1 MIKLLSDLETDNLL
15 NSLREFSWEAA
26 EIILHFSQEMKNINN
41 NSKFVKFKN
50 NNEPVTIVDLEVN
63 KLIINKIN
71 ERYPGFAWGF
81 LSEENYKEGICK
93 KLDYEWLWVF
103 DPLDG
108 TKDFIQGTGN
118 YAMHLALNYR
128 NIPFI
133 GVVLIPERN
142 ELWISNADKLL
153 CENKSGHQK
162 KISLIKNKTLEEMT
176 IVVSEN
182 HKNKYLK
189 NLLSRISCKKV
200 ISMGSIGCKIA
211 SILRGE
217 SDLFIS
223 LSDPEKNTPK
233 DWDYAAPNAILKAA
247 GGVITNLK
255 NEEIKYNKINL
266 KQGGLIIASNDKL
279 NHKYI
284 CDQIKTLIEKHNLI
298 PFEY

>member
-1 MIKLLSDLETDNLL
+1 VIKLLSDLEKDNLV

-26 EIILHFSQEMKNINN
+26 EIMLHYSQKIKNINN
-41 NSKFVKFKN
+41 NSKFIKFKN
-50 NNEPVTIVDLEVN
+50 NNEPVTIADLEVN
-63 KLIINKIN
+63 KLIINRIN
-71 ERYPGFAWGF
+71 ENYPGFKWGF
-81 LSEENYKEGICK
+81 LSEENVKEGICRN
-93 KLDYEWLWVF
+93 LDYEWLWVF

-128 NIPFI
+128 NRPFI
-133 GVVLIPERN
+133 GVVLIPARN
-142 ELWISNADKLL
+142 ELWISNGDKLFY
-153 CENKSGHQK
+153 ENRSGDK
-162 KISLIKNKTLEEMT
+162 KEISLKKNKTLEEMT
-176 IVVSEN
+176 IISSKN
-182 HKNKYLK
+182 HKDKYLK
-189 NLLSRISCKKV
+189 NLLSKVPCKKV

-211 SILRGE
+211 SILRGD
-217 SDLFIS
+217 SDLYIS

-266 KQGGLIIASNDKL
+266 KQGGLILASNDKL